1 MNNERWITTWS
12 YAQRRTS
19 FTRWENQNSFRID
32 IPNNLS
38 GYAIKLKFSNWYG
51 IRSVGIRQVSVC
63 LDGYTYPVCVDG
75 KSEFSVTPEQDIYSE
90 PVFLEKFPVMQQPIH
105 CLFNAAEG
113 DFDEVNA
120 QVGAI
125 AQYSGLT
132 VQTRLTAEAEF
143 KETQYTYSMVG
154 IVSALILG
162 GIGVLNLIN
171 MILTGVI
178 ARQKEFA
185 SMRSIG
191 MTKKQLR
198 KMIVYEGMYYAV
210 LAGVVGIAASGVLS
224 LTLVRVLAETMWF
237 MKYDFTVLPAVLTS
251 IICLLLAVYICAMT
265 DKVWNKGSIVEQ
277 LREIE

>member
-1 MNNERWITTWS
+1 MQYYHAGDVIAAEIGGAIQEYTVLAVLGMPSSMMMS
-12 YAQRRTS
+12 YS
-19 FTRWENQNSFRID
+19 
-32 IPNNLS
+32 S
-38 GYAIKLKFSNWYG
+38 G
-51 IRSVGIRQVSVC
+51 
-63 LDGYTYPVCVDG
+63 GYECIG
-75 KSEFSVTPEQDIYSE
+75 FAE
-90 PVFLEKFPVMQQPIH
+90 PVFWEKFPVMQQPIH

-113 DFDEVNA
+113 AFDEVNA

-198 KMIVYEGMYYAV
+198 KMIVYEGIYYAV

>member
-1 MNNERWITTWS
+1 MPR
-12 YAQRRTS
+12 
-19 FTRWENQNSFRID
+19 
-32 IPNNLS
+32 
-38 GYAIKLKFSNWYG
+38 
-51 IRSVGIRQVSVC
+51 
-63 LDGYTYPVCVDG
+63 GYT
-75 KSEFSVTPEQDIYSE
+75 
-90 PVFLEKFPVMQQPIH
+90 
-105 CLFNAAEG
+105 
-113 DFDEVNA
+113 
-120 QVGAI
+120 
-125 AQYSGLT
+125 
-132 VQTRLTAEAEF
+132 
-143 KETQYTYSMVG
+143 
-154 IVSALILG
+154 G

-237 MKYDFTVLPAVLTS
+237 MKYDFTVLPAILTS
-251 IICLLLAVYICAMT
+251 IICLLLAVYISAMT